1 MRTIIAGSRNII
13 EYDILLSA
21 IEELD
26 FEITT
31 VISGGAKGVDS
42 LGEWFAE
49 DNGIPFEV
57 FPAEWDKFG
66 RAAGYL
72 RNVKMAEN
80 AEACLILWDGKSKG
94 SLRMNNIAIQKGLK
108 VHLCK
113 LN

>member
-1 MRTIIAGSRNII
+1 MRTIIAGSRSIT
-13 EYDILLSA
+13 EYDTLLSA
-21 IEELD
+21 IEEID

-49 DNGIPFEV
+49 DNGIPLEI
-57 FPAEWDKFG
+57 FPADWARFG
-66 RAAGYL
+66 RSAGYI
-72 RNVKMAEN
+72 RNQEMADN

-94 SLRMNNIAIQKGLK
+94 SLHMNNIAVKKGLK